1 MDKPEFMKAQKAL
14 MARFSLSWHNVRD
27 TATRHIQA
35 EESGGG
41 GGGGGG
47 DGGGGISALLAAPL
61 GAPPAAPPSSSAA
74 AAAAAQPEQAAP
86 ARASTTKPAA
96 PRNTAGKA
104 NRNPY
109 PEALA
114 SFATH
119 DAAVAASRATLDAAD
134 RQAALQRD
142 LAVLPPAW
150 QDTREG
156 MLRGG
161 DGTDAAALR
170 AMTEAE
176 AQELLGRM
184 SRWGN
189 VEGMQRAEAAGADV
203 RAAVYYVYGGSTGGI
218 CTAAYVAAYHN
229 HGGGLRFLVGACGV
243 DPNAVGCTGTGHTP
257 LHEACVKGHPDAATV
272 LLALGADPTVA
283 DKNGWTPCMYAAYHS
298 GSVPCLR
305 ALAAGGPG
313 GALGDAVN
321 ALRYCNYYA
330 WNGKKTALDF
340 AKWKNHDKAAAC
352 LRDELG
358 GKRAADL

>member
-1 MDKPEFMKAQKAL
+1 MAGSGRVRRGRRRKP
-14 MARFSLSWHNVRD
+14 H
-27 TATRHIQA
+27 
-35 EESGGG
+35 
-41 GGGGGG
+41 
-47 DGGGGISALLAAPL
+47 
-61 GAPPAAPPSSSAA
+61 
-74 AAAAAQPEQAAP
+74 
-86 ARASTTKPAA
+86 
-96 PRNTAGKA
+96 NTAGKA

-109 PEALA
+109 PAALA

-134 RQAALQRD
+134 RQAALQKDR
-142 LAVLPPAW
+142 AVLVPAW
-150 QDTREG
+150 QDTRKG

-170 AMTEAE
+170 AMSERR
-176 AQELLGRM
+176 AQELLGTT
-184 SRWGN
+184 SKAGN

-203 RAAVYYVYGGSTGGI
+203 RAAVYKCDGSMGGY
-218 CTAAYVAAYHN
+218 CTAAYVAAYYN

-243 DPNAVGCTGTGHTP
+243 DPNAVGDTCYGRTPLRTACRNGHT
-257 LHEACVKGHPDAATV
+257 DAATV

-283 DKNGWTPCMYAAYHS
+283 SKDGYTPCMYAAWQS

-321 ALRYCNYYA
+321 AL
-330 WNGKKTALDF
+330 WNGKTVLDL
-340 AKWKNHDKAAAC
+340 AVQYNKDEAAAC

>member
-1 MDKPEFMKAQKAL
+1 
-14 MARFSLSWHNVRD
+14 MARFGLSWHNLRD

-47 DGGGGISALLAAPL
+47 ISAQLAAPL
-61 GAPPAAPPSSSAA
+61 PAPPPPAA
-74 AAAAAQPEQAAP
+74 AAAEQAAP
-86 ARASTTKPAA
+86 ARASTTTPAA

-104 NRNPY
+104 DRNPY

-134 RQAALQRD
+134 RQAALQKD
-142 LAVLPPAW
+142 LAVLVPAW

-176 AQELLGRM
+176 AQELLGTTTAA
-184 SRWGN
+184 GN

-203 RAAVYYVYGGSTGGI
+203 RAAVYYFEDGSMRDSWGLMGGT
-218 CTAAYVAAYHN
+218 CTAA
-229 HGGGLRFLVGACGV
+229 
-243 DPNAVGCTGTGHTP
+243 
-257 LHEACVKGHPDAATV
+257 
-272 LLALGADPTVA
+272 
-283 DKNGWTPCMYAAYHS
+283 
-298 GSVPCLR
+298 
-305 ALAAGGPG
+305 
-313 GALGDAVN
+313 
-321 ALRYCNYYA
+321 
-330 WNGKKTALDF
+330 
-340 AKWKNHDKAAAC
+340 
-352 LRDELG
+352 
-358 GKRAADL
+358 